1 MTTATAQQMRYL
13 QGIAVPASSVR
24 PEEFFARTRRKITPE
39 RTPTPFA
46 GLGRADYVPI
56 KKSDILGELLV
67 RLTGTIT
74 VTVPAGGAVNSTARW
89 PYDLLRSCQFQ
100 ANGQSNLVNA
110 SGAKLKVRDLL
121 KKSDLTDRGV
131 SQNVA
136 GVNRTNGTL
145 SQASEAWGVGQRVGG
160 IAAGNYDFDLE
171 WVVPIAEDMVDLPGA
186 IFCSTS
192 STDLALSLNWAQLS
206 EIFTI
211 TAPATVDV
219 AAVLSVVATKFSIP
233 IGADGQL
240 VVPDLS
246 LFHSFIESRDV
257 AVANGDNET
266 RLAGQGVGRS
276 VLRIIQQVWSGA
288 AGASAP
294 LAVTRANFGKIAWR
308 YGGNETPDEYLDG
321 SILRMMNERQANSDV
336 GLAGFAVH
344 EFASENAFRDVVDLG
359 TTSELRIAYNIPNAV
374 ALASPAIEYVQES
387 VFRAGAGE

>member
-1 MTTATAQQMRYL
+1 MTTPTAQQMRYL

-67 RLTGTIT
+67 RLTGTVVVGGTAGT
-74 VTVPAGGAVNSTARW
+74 VDSNARW

-136 GVNRTNGTL
+136 GVTRTNGTL
-145 SQASEAWGVGQRVGG
+145 SQASEAWGVGQRATA
-160 IAAGNYDFDLE
+160 IAAGTYEFDLE
-171 WVVPIAEDMVDLPGA
+171 WVVPVAEDMVDLPGA

-206 EIFTI
+206 EIFTVR
-211 TAPATVDV
+211 AGGTVDV
-219 AAVLSVVATKFSIP
+219 TGTLSVVATKFSIP
-233 IGADGQL
+233 IGSDGQL

-288 AGASAP
+288 AGAAAP
-294 LAVTRANFGKIAWR
+294 LAVNRANFGRISWR

-321 SILRMMNERQANSDV
+321 SILRMMNERQCNADV

-344 EFASENAFRDVVDLG
+344 EFASENAFRDIVDLG
-359 TTSELRIAYNIPNAV
+359 TTSELRIAYNIPNPV
-374 ALASPAIEYVQES
+374 ALAQPAIEYVQES

>member
-24 PEEFFARTRRKITPE
+24 PEEFFARTRRKITAE
-39 RTPTPFA
+39 RTPTPYA
-46 GLGRADYVPI
+46 GLGRSDYVPI
-56 KKSDILGELLV
+56 KKSDILGELLIRV
-67 RLTGTIT
+67 TGTVTIGGT
-74 VTVPAGGAVNSTARW
+74 VGAISSTARW
-89 PYDLLRSCQFQ
+89 PYDLLRSVQFQ
-100 ANGQSNLVNA
+100 ANGQSNLVNC

-131 SQNVA
+131 AQSIA
-136 GVNRTNGTL
+136 GVTRSQGTL
-145 SQASEAWGVGQRVGG
+145 AQASEAWGVGQRAAA

-171 WVVPIAEDMVDLPGA
+171 WVVPVAEDMVDLPGA

-192 STDLALSLNWAQLS
+192 STDLALNLNWAQES
-206 EIFTI
+206 EIFTN
-211 TAPATVDV
+211 AGGGTVVV
-219 AAVLSVVATKFSIP
+219 AATLSVVATKFSIP

-257 AVANGDNET
+257 AVSNGDNET

-288 AGASAP
+288 AGASVP
-294 LAVTRANFGKIAWR
+294 LAVNRTNFGKISWR

-321 SILRMMNERQANSDV
+321 SIMRMINERQCNSDI

-359 TTSELRIAYNIPNAV
+359 TTSELRLAYNIPNAV
-374 ALASPAIEYVQES
+374 ALVAPAIEYVQES